1 MKISLLSTATGSS
14 GILIFASR
22 RSRVLLRCDDSPV
35 RRFAGAIRF
44 SSAIRFFDVS
54 FRSIKN
60 SWLLA
65 TSDPQTVPLK
75 VKLLLVDQN

>member
-1 MKISLLSTATGSS
+1 MVSWSLNENFTFEHSDRVVWHFNICQQA
-14 GILIFASR
+14 ILCSFT
-22 RSRVLLRCDDSPV
+22 V
-35 RRFAGAIRF
+35 RRFAG
-44 SSAIRFFDVS
+44 AIRFFDVS

-60 SWLLA
+60 NWLLA

>member
-1 MKISLLSTATGSS
+1 LPAGDPVFFYGAT
-14 GILIFASR
+14 IR
-22 RSRVLLRCDDSPV
+22 RCDDSPV

-60 SWLLA
+60 SWLFA